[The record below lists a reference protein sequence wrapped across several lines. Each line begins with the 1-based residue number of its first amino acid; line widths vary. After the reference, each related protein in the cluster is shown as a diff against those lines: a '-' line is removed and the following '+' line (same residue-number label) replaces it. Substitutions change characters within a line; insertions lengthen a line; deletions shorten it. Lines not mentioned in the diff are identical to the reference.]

1 LVGANAERKGRKM
14 KIASQVLFWFGII
27 CIPLTWLLWYLGP
40 EIEVGRQVLAD
51 IADPALRT
59 ALQEAHAERVGIFIA
74 VWPVT
79 LLILSYI
86 LEKKA

>member
-27 CIPLTWLLWYLGP
+27 CIPLTWLLWYLG
-40 EIEVGRQVLAD
+40 
-51 IADPALRT
+51 LRT